1 MPRIIVGVDAGASAV
16 RAVAADGSHIIGQGT
31 AGGAN
36 PNVVGL
42 VAAVESISHAVES
55 ALAGERTDLL
65 CVGVA
70 GAGRE
75 QVARRLEA
83 LLATRFSQA
92 RIVVTDDAQIALLAG
107 APEGIG
113 AVLVAGT
120 GAVAYA
126 QNRERKAHAGG
137 YGALLGDRGSGF
149 ALGAAALEMLL
160 RVYDGRG
167 VSDALT
173 QALATLLSAESRAEV
188 LAAIYEDAQPV
199 KRIAS
204 LAQTVLALADA
215 GDRAATKIVQAAALE
230 LFELAKCVLRM
241 TELSD
246 RDGVLVFS
254 GGLLSK
260 NSLLTYLIETR
271 VANEMP
277 AVRIVKDAPAPQFG
291 ALNLARM
298 LPAGG
303 RHE

>member
-1 MPRIIVGVDAGASAV
+1 
-16 RAVAADGSHIIGQGT
+16 
-31 AGGAN
+31 
-36 PNVVGL
+36 
-42 VAAVESISHAVES
+42 
-55 ALAGERTDLL
+55 
-65 CVGVA
+65 
-70 GAGRE
+70 
-75 QVARRLEA
+75 
-83 LLATRFSQA
+83 
-92 RIVVTDDAQIALLAG
+92 VTDDAQIALLAG
-107 APEGIG
+107 APEGVG

-120 GAVAYA
+120 GTVAYA

-246 RDGVLVFS
+246 RDGALVFS

-277 AVRIVKDAPAPQFG
+277 TVRIVKDAPAPQFG
-291 ALNLARM
+291 ALNLART
-298 LPAGG
+298 LPASG